1 MERKIFDLYSS
12 AVERVE
18 EALGERVF
26 DRKYPSEF
34 SYCWDVILCHNVIVK
49 LYDDMMVLDLAG
61 NKEFI
66 SFDDFSKMEII

>member
-1 MERKIFDLYSS
+1 MARRIFDLYSS

-26 DRKYPSEF
+26 ECKEPTDISC
-34 SYCWDVILCHNVIVK
+34 CWDVTLSQDVIVK
-49 LYDDMMVLDLAG
+49 LYDDTMVLDLAG

-66 SFDDFSKMEII
+66 SFDEFSNMEII

>member
-26 DRKYPSEF
+26 EHKEPSEF
-34 SYCWDVILCHNVIVK
+34 GCCCDVILNHDVIVK
-49 LYDDMMVLDLAG
+49 LYDDTMVLDLAG

-66 SFDDFSKMEII
+66 SFDDFSNMEII